1 MQNILNIIKKFI
13 PRKIFSFFQPIY
25 HYLMILVGVII
36 YRFPSKNI
44 YVVGITGTKGKS
56 TTTEIMNS
64 IFEAAGYKTA
74 LSNTIRFKVGDESK
88 PNKYKMSM
96 PGRFFMQKFI
106 HQAVKDDCT
115 HAIIEMTSEGSKQF
129 RHKFIDLDAFI
140 FTNLSPEHIESHG
153 SYEKYR
159 EAKLSIADN
168 LSNKTKENT
177 ILVANEDDIESELF
191 LEKNADKKITYSLS
205 DAKPFKAD
213 NSGIEIRF
221 NKTTFYS
228 KLNGEF
234 NIYNIL
240 AAATLADELGIPHET
255 IKKGIENLDEVK
267 GRVQKVNAGQE
278 FDVIVDYAHTADS
291 LEKLYK
297 AFPDK
302 KKVCVLGNT
311 GGGRDKWKR
320 PEMAK
325 IADKYCEEIILTNE
339 DPYDEDP
346 EKIIKEMSSAISE
359 SKKPIHEIMD
369 RRIAINTA
377 IKRASKI
384 GKDSVVLIS
393 GKGTDPYIMEAN
405 NKKTPWSDFE
415 VTKEEINKIIKK

>member
-1 MQNILNIIKKFI
+1 M
-13 PRKIFSFFQPIY
+13 
-25 HYLMILVGVII
+25 
-36 YRFPSKNI
+36 
-44 YVVGITGTKGKS
+44 
-56 TTTEIMNS
+56 
-64 IFEAAGYKTA
+64 
-74 LSNTIRFKVGDESK
+74 
-88 PNKYKMSM
+88 
-96 PGRFFMQKFI
+96 
-106 HQAVKDDCT
+106 
-115 HAIIEMTSEGSKQF
+115 
-129 RHKFIDLDAFI
+129 
-140 FTNLSPEHIESHG
+140 
-153 SYEKYR
+153 
-159 EAKLSIADN
+159 
-168 LSNKTKENT
+168 
-177 ILVANEDDIESELF
+177 
-191 LEKNADKKITYSLS
+191 
-205 DAKPFKAD
+205 
-213 NSGIEIRF
+213 
-221 NKTTFYS
+221 
-228 KLNGEF
+228 
-234 NIYNIL
+234 